1 MNSKKNDETPP
12 RLNLVLRT
20 VRNVNQLLIREK
32 NRQRLLQGICDNLI
46 ENRGYFNA
54 WIVLLDEANKLNTT
68 AETGLGDEFLPM
80 VERLKDGELPQCI
93 QKAMVQAKVVL
104 TKDPVSNCT
113 DCPLSG
119 KYAGREAM
127 TVRLEHDGNVYGLLC
142 ASVPINVTADNDELD
157 IFRQVADD
165 VAFALANIELE
176 KANKER
182 KHALD
187 ERIKELNCLYS
198 ISSLIDRSSLSF
210 KETIQGIVDLI
221 PPAWRYPGITSARI
235 VLGDQV
241 FKTVKFKETAW
252 RQDSNIMVDGEPYG
266 ALTVCYLEERPGID
280 ESPFLIE
287 ERALIDAIAERLG
300 KVIERL
306 QAERSLLESEK
317 RFRDLVE
324 NSLVGILIV
333 QNDQVVYENPEHERL
348 LGPLSKSF
356 LFADDKNIHPGDVE
370 KVRQLYQN
378 LSSGK
383 SKKMDIDFRFYPTS
397 KRNHQSDMRWVHCR
411 ASLIEYRGKEA
422 ILVNMMDM
430 TRAKELEHLLT
441 VQDKMASLGRVAAGI
456 AHEIRNPL
464 SGINIYINTL
474 EKLLKRGES
483 PEKMKA
489 IFTQLQSA
497 SSKIES
503 IIRRVMDFSKPS
515 EPKFVLTDINKP
527 IEEAIRL
534 TVVTL
539 RKSGVA
545 IESELTLDLRKCRI
559 DPQMIEAV
567 IFNLITN
574 AADAMR
580 IIDGQKRIWIASSG
594 GDRHILVKVS
604 DSGSGVPLNLRDKI
618 FDPFYTTKPNG
629 TGIGL
634 SLCHR
639 IIADHGGSMRVHTS
653 KWRGAE
659 FVIEIPVENG

>member
-1 MNSKKNDETPP
+1 
-12 RLNLVLRT
+12 
-20 VRNVNQLLIREK
+20 
-32 NRQRLLQGICDNLI
+32 
-46 ENRGYFNA
+46 
-54 WIVLLDEANKLNTT
+54 
-68 AETGLGDEFLPM
+68 
-80 VERLKDGELPQCI
+80 
-93 QKAMVQAKVVL
+93 
-104 TKDPVSNCT
+104 
-113 DCPLSG
+113 
-119 KYAGREAM
+119 
-127 TVRLEHDGNVYGLLC
+127 
-142 ASVPINVTADNDELD
+142 
-157 IFRQVADD
+157 
-165 VAFALANIELE
+165 
-176 KANKER
+176 
-182 KHALD
+182 
-187 ERIKELNCLYS
+187 
-198 ISSLIDRSSLSF
+198 
-210 KETIQGIVDLI
+210 
-221 PPAWRYPGITSARI
+221 
-235 VLGDQV
+235 
-241 FKTVKFKETAW
+241 
-252 RQDSNIMVDGEPYG
+252 
-266 ALTVCYLEERPGID
+266 
-280 ESPFLIE
+280 
-287 ERALIDAIAERLG
+287 
-300 KVIERL
+300 
-306 QAERSLLESEK
+306 
-317 RFRDLVE
+317 
-324 NSLVGILIV
+324 
-333 QNDQVVYENPEHERL
+333 
-348 LGPLSKSF
+348 
-356 LFADDKNIHPGDVE
+356 
-370 KVRQLYQN
+370 
-378 LSSGK
+378 
-383 SKKMDIDFRFYPTS
+383 MDIDFRFYPTS